1 MFSRSLVDQKQYTRK
16 YLYPQRYNF
25 GGEQLAQ
32 INTTQSRSLLS
43 FYVDP
48 MLSAIKLTN
57 LFSRIASNSLRFLTR
72 AAFEEYNG
80 SSAKWSKRNNYN
92 QRKRL
97 VFNQNYKKNSNQIG
111 CQQAQFELKQES
123 VFKMFLLD
131 PTSGRTFNFSSA
143 VCLSVCLSCL

>member
-1 MFSRSLVDQKQYTRK
+1 LIKKKKKKRK
-16 YLYPQRYNF
+16 KNKNEK
-25 GGEQLAQ
+25 GGEGGGGGLQLAQ

-80 SSAKWSKRNNYN
+80 SSAK
-92 QRKRL
+92 
-97 VFNQNYKKNSNQIG
+97 
-111 CQQAQFELKQES
+111 
-123 VFKMFLLD
+123 
-131 PTSGRTFNFSSA
+131 
-143 VCLSVCLSCL
+143 